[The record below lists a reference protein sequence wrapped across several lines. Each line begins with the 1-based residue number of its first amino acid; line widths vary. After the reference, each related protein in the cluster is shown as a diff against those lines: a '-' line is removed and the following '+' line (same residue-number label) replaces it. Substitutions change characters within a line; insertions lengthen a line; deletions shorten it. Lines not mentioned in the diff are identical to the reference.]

1 MNKNFKIWFIWGE
14 LWSTDSFPIEIFGVL
29 ICVKEWKKKKKKGK
43 GNPEGKLMELG
54 EGPI

>member
-14 LWSTDSFPIEIFGVL
+14 LWSTDSFPIVGGQLVGERM
-29 ICVKEWKKKKKKGK
+29 KKKKM
-43 GNPEGKLMELG
+43 NPEVKLMELG

>member
-1 MNKNFKIWFIWGE
+1 MGWIMIHWFLSNWNIWSVNLCE
-14 LWSTDSFPIEIFGVL
+14 RM
-29 ICVKEWKKKKKKGK
+29 KKKKKKKGK